1 MRTKSNKPTPP
12 QGTPVS
18 SRKRRR
24 FDASFKQEA
33 VALAK
38 RVGFSQAAS
47 ELGVTESNLRN
58 WSHAVASRGTQ
69 AFAPLSQRTDVE
81 AELRKLREENR
92 RLKIEHEILKKRR
105 PSSRRKANE
114 VSVHRCAQRSV
125 AGVDP
130 VRCAKFLPLVESRMA
145 PRTRPA

>member
-1 MRTKSNKPTPP
+1 MSTKPSKPTPP
-12 QGTPVS
+12 QGDAAPR
-18 SRKRRR
+18 RKRRR

-58 WSHAVASRGTQ
+58 WANAVASRGAQ
-69 AFAPLSQRTDVE
+69 AFSPLSQRTDVE

-92 RLKIEHEILKKRR
+92 RLKIEQEILKKAAAFFAR
-105 PSSRRKANE
+105 
-114 VSVHRCAQRSV
+114 
-125 AGVDP
+125 
-130 VRCAKFLPLVESRMA
+130 ESE
-145 PRTRPA
+145 

>member
-1 MRTKSNKPTPP
+1 MSTKSSKPTPS
-12 QGTPVS
+12 QADPVVR
-18 SRKRRR
+18 RKRRQ

-47 ELGVTESNLRN
+47 ELDVTESNLRN
-58 WSHAVASRGTQ
+58 WANAVASRGAQ

-92 RLKIEHEILKKRR
+92 RLKMEQEILKK
-105 PSSRRKANE
+105 A
-114 VSVHRCAQRSV
+114 A
-125 AGVDP
+125 AFF
-130 VRCAKFLPLVESRMA
+130 AKESE
-145 PRTRPA
+145 

>member
-1 MRTKSNKPTPP
+1 MSTKPNRPTPP
-12 QGTPVS
+12 QGDAVS
-18 SRKRRR
+18 RRKRRQ
-24 FDASFKQEA
+24 FDSSFKQES

-38 RVGFSQAAS
+38 RVGFSHAAR

-92 RLKIEHEILKKRR
+92 RLKIEHEILKK
-105 PSSRRKANE
+105 A
-114 VSVHRCAQRSV
+114 A
-125 AGVDP
+125 AFF
-130 VRCAKFLPLVESRMA
+130 AKESE
-145 PRTRPA
+145 

>member
-1 MRTKSNKPTPP
+1 MSMKSNKPAPS
-12 QGTPVS
+12 QGEAGPR
-18 SRKRRR
+18 RKRRQ

-58 WSHAVASRGTQ
+58 WANAVASRGVQ

-92 RLKIEHEILKKRR
+92 RLKIEQEILKKAAVFFAR
-105 PSSRRKANE
+105 
-114 VSVHRCAQRSV
+114 
-125 AGVDP
+125 
-130 VRCAKFLPLVESRMA
+130 ESE
-145 PRTRPA
+145 